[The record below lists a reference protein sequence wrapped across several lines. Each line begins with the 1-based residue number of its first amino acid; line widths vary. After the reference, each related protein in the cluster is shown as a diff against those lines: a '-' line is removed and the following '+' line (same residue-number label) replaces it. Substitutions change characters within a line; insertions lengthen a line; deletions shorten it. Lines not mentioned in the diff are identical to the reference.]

1 MAGIQQQAIQGM
13 LPIIY
18 IAKIEKF
25 RKKGHDIFDSIQK
38 ADEEISQEQAAL
50 APPPEEGQAMA
61 PEEALGLQG
70 PPQAASPEQP
80 LPPEAQQMS
89 PETAVAQMQQ
99 ALAAGGP

>member
-1 MAGIQQQAIQGM
+1 
-13 LPIIY
+13 
-18 IAKIEKF
+18 
-25 RKKGHDIFDSIQK
+25 
-38 ADEEISQEQAAL
+38 
-50 APPPEEGQAMA
+50 MA

-89 PETAVAQMQQ
+89 PETAGAQMQQ